1 MKNNILVYGRQDC
14 VYCDKT
20 KEYLDKLNEAYQ
32 YIDITYWT
40 KEQRESLKNKYN
52 VKTVP
57 VIIINGTL
65 IGGYNELVHQLHL
78 V

>member
-1 MKNNILVYGRQDC
+1 MKNNILVYGKQDC
-14 VYCDKT
+14 VYCEKT
-20 KEYLDKLNEAYQ
+20 KEYLDKLNEVYQ

-40 KEQRESLKNKYN
+40 KEQKEELKNKYN

-57 VIIINGTL
+57 LIILNGTL
-65 IGGYNELVHQLHL
+65 IGGYQDLIHNLHF

>member
-1 MKNNILVYGRQDC
+1 MKNILVYGRQDC

-20 KEYLDKLNEAYQ
+20 KSYLDNLSMEYQ
-32 YIDITYWT
+32 YVDITFWS
-40 KEQRESLKNKYN
+40 KEQREELKLKYS

-57 VIIINGTL
+57 VVIIDGKCV
-65 IGGYNELVHQLHL
+65 GGYTELTQQLHL